1 MVDEET
7 KIQLREQK
15 AELDP
20 VRLLYMIRELQS
32 TLAAL
37 GGSSESANG
46 ASPASKSLSE
56 FLKQLPRLWKEGEV
70 RATHRK
76 RTSSSHYWRTRK
88 APFETVWPQLLYWL
102 QRDPDIAATELFFK
116 LKSEYPGIYSDGQLR
131 TLQRR
136 VQGWRRAMAKE
147 LIGISQ
153 D

>member
-46 ASPASKSLSE
+46 ASPTSKSLSE

-70 RATHRK
+70 RVTHRK
-76 RTSSSHYWRTRK
+76 KSSSCYW
-88 APFETVWPQLLYWL
+88 A
-102 QRDPDIAATELFFK
+102 
-116 LKSEYPGIYSDGQLR
+116 YS
-131 TLQRR
+131 
-136 VQGWRRAMAKE
+136 
-147 LIGISQ
+147 
-153 D
+153 